1 MTLVLS
7 TSRFFRYNLLMM
19 EASPALIAES
29 DPTHRGRLER
39 LAARYVWWT
48 PPARTVD
55 ENMPRLVAAVMEMGT
70 WEDANEMEDL
80 VGPDVIS
87 SVLDAPP
94 PGVLS
99 MKSLTYWHARLDR
112 HGDPAPHRSRFG

>member
-1 MTLVLS
+1 MVT
-7 TSRFFRYNLLMM
+7 
-19 EASPALIAES
+19 ASLALISSAAS

-55 ENMPRLVAAVMEMGT
+55 DNMARLVAAVMEMGT
-70 WEDANEMEDL
+70 WEDANEMEYL
-80 VGPDVIS
+80 VGTDVIS
-87 SVLDAPP
+87 GVLDDPP
-94 PGVLS
+94 LGVLS

-112 HGDPAPHRSRFG
+112 HGDPVPPRSRFG